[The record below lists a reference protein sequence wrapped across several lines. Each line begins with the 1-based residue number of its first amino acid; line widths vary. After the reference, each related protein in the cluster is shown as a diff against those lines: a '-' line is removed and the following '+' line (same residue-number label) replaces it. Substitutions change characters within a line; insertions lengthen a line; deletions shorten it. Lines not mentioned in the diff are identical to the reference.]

1 MNIAKYI
8 DHTCLKADATLK
20 EIEKLC
26 NEAREKGFYSVC
38 VNPAYVSHAL
48 GFLSGTDVKICSVVG
63 FPLGSSTVQTKVY
76 EAVNAVDDGA
86 DEIDMVMNIGYFKSG
101 LFHLVKNEIERVRS
115 VIRDSV
121 LKVIIESSLLTDE
134 EIEKAVKIC
143 IEAGADYAK
152 TSTGFSNGGATEK
165 AVEIMK
171 KAAQGSEIKIKA
183 SGGIKDRKT
192 AERYIELGAER
203 IGTSSGIA
211 ILESREAENGSY

>member
-20 EIEKLC
+20 DIEKLC
-26 NEAREKGFYSVC
+26 NEAKENGFYSVC

-115 VIRDSV
+115 VIRDSI
-121 LKVIIESSLLTDE
+121 LKVIIESSLLSDE

-143 IEAGADYAK
+143 IEAGADYVK
-152 TSTGFSNGGATEK
+152 TSTGFAGSGATEK

-171 KAAQGSEIKIKA
+171 EVSKGSEIKIKV

>member
-8 DHTCLKADATLK
+8 DHTCLKVDATLK
-20 EIEKLC
+20 DIEKLC
-26 NEAREKGFYSVC
+26 NEAIEKGFYSVC
-38 VNPAYVSHAL
+38 VNPTYVSHAL
-48 GFLSGTDVKICSVVG
+48 GFLSGTDVKVCSVVG

-101 LFHLVKNEIERVRS
+101 FFHLVKNEIERVRS

-121 LKVIIESSLLTDE
+121 LKVIIESSILTDD

-143 IEAGADYAK
+143 IESGADYVK

-165 AVEIMK
+165 AVEIIK
-171 KAAQGSEIKIKA
+171 KASQGSKIKIKA

-192 AERYIELGAER
+192 AERYIELGVER

-211 ILESREAENGSY
+211 ILESIEIENGSY